1 MTTEHMPEQKKKI
14 NTKLQDKRK
23 KYRKASATPTTARMA
38 HISFPTGL
46 ASTHA
51 LLYILVS
58 IVILSILKIL
68 HIFLYLQIRYLFW
81 KWLFLVV
88 VVDASAVTVTVV
100 IVVVVALLFCRSGH

>member
-81 KWLFLVV
+81 KWFFLV

-100 IVVVVALLFCRSGH
+100 IVVVVVLLFCRSGH

>member
-81 KWLFLVV
+81 KWFFLV

-100 IVVVVALLFCRSGH
+100 IVVVVALFCRSGH

>member
-81 KWLFLVV
+81 KWFFLV